1 MAFPERLEHALAAI
15 RASASEPALALA
27 PMLRAAQRSLGW
39 LGPETLADLAARA
52 GVGAEDAANLADY
65 LAFRRDPPPAAI
77 SVEVCVNLHCQR
89 RGGAAILARC
99 KDRLGLD
106 VGGRS
111 PDRRLALD
119 EVVCLQR
126 CESGPSMRVNGE
138 ILDALTPDRVDEILA
153 AIQAEIVPDVAGAP
167 APDTEDRRFFP

>member
-1 MAFPERLEHALAAI
+1 MPFPERLEHDIAAI
-15 RASASEPALALA
+15 CASAEEPALALV

-39 LGPETLADLAARA
+39 LSPETLADLGGRA
-52 GVGAEDAANLADY
+52 GVGAEDAANIADY

-77 SVEVCVNLHCQR
+77 SVEVCVNLHCQH

-111 PDRRLALD
+111 PDGRLALD
-119 EVVCLQR
+119 EIVCLKR

-138 ILDALTPDRVDEILA
+138 IIDELTPGRVDEILD
-153 AIQAEIVPDVAGAP
+153 EILDEIGA
-167 APDTEDRRFFP
+167 

>member
-1 MAFPERLEHALAAI
+1 MPFPGRLEQDLAAI
-15 RASASEPALALA
+15 LAAAEDPALALA
-27 PMLRAAQRSLGW
+27 PMLRAAQRALGW
-39 LGPETLADLAARA
+39 LSPETLDDLAVRA
-52 GVGAEDAANLADY
+52 GVGAEDAANIADY

-77 SVEVCVNLHCQR
+77 TVEVCVNVNCQR

-111 PDRRLALD
+111 PDGRFALD
-119 EVVCLQR
+119 EIVCLKR

-138 ILDALTPDRVDEILA
+138 IVDALTPDRVDEILDD
-153 AIQAEIVPDVAGAP
+153 IGA
-167 APDTEDRRFFP
+167 